1 MDLSDPPAATDAPE
15 DPKAEVR
22 RAQRL
27 RKKRLG
33 MSILS
38 YLMSCMVVA
47 FCCYQKLL
55 PWEALQGFVLAT
67 FVINAAFWVTIDS
80 GANLAFK
87 DPSMTALQMVVSVLP
102 AAWVIYIEDSGHV
115 RAVFLLLSVA
125 PSLFGVLAL
134 NTRQFMVANG
144 LIFLIYGLL
153 MMALWRFK
161 PHVLNGPVE
170 VLQSFAF
177 FVVLFEMTLMG
188 GYIHRLRSKL
198 HKRNAELNKA
208 MADLNN
214 AMFTIGDMA
223 IRDSL
228 TGSYNRRHLLDMLT
242 KEASRA
248 NRSKST
254 FSIALVN
261 VDNFQQLNV
270 QYGDQAGDTMLCT
283 ISKEIESRLR
293 NIDGFGRYGG
303 GEFLVILAQSSLD
316 GALIKAER
324 IREQVENLRFS
335 TADGTWQ
342 ATVSVGVSEF
352 HCGEDSVEEL
362 MARASAALKRA
373 KSNGHN
379 QVISVVDEAELGF
392 DQGLQSALASPRT

>member
-1 MDLSDPPAATDAPE
+1 MDLPAPPAATKAPE

-33 MSILS
+33 MSVLS
-38 YLMSCMVVA
+38 YLMSCLVVA
-47 FCCYQKLL
+47 FCCYQRLL

-67 FVINAAFWVTIDS
+67 FVINFAFWITIDS

-102 AAWVIYIEDSGHV
+102 AAWIMYIEDSGYV

-161 PHVLNGPVE
+161 PRVLDGPAE
-170 VLQSFAF
+170 ILQGFAF
-177 FVVLFEMTLMG
+177 FIVLFEMTLMG

-198 HKRNAELNKA
+198 HKRNAELHTA
-208 MADLNN
+208 LADLNN
-214 AMFTIGDMA
+214 AMFKIGDMA

-228 TGSYNRRHLLDMLT
+228 TGSYNRRHLLDMLG

-248 NRSKST
+248 NRAKGT

-261 VDNFQQLNV
+261 VDNFQQLNA
-270 QYGDQAGDTMLCT
+270 QYGALAGDAMLCT

-303 GEFLVILAQSSLD
+303 GEFLVILAQSSLE

-324 IREQVENLRFS
+324 IREQVENLSFS
-335 TADGTWQ
+335 AGDITWR

-352 HCGEDSVEEL
+352 HCGEDSVEAL

-373 KSNGHN
+373 RSTGRN

-392 DQGLQSALASPRT
+392 DHGLKSALASPRT